1 MINKNQSWNILVFGV
16 ILLCSLS
23 CRKQAAVEYP
33 EFNPAPVINAFVAAD
48 SLIRVHVSVAEKSDT
63 NELKGNDN
71 ARVVLYINGTAAD
84 TLLPS
89 GGGLY
94 ISSVKAEISKTY
106 ECRVSLP
113 YFDEA
118 RSITTVPAAPVV
130 YGITHIPAAG
140 KDEEGLTYPAVKF
153 TFSNHPD
160 IKMYFEV
167 RIHVLDYGTDRVAE
181 PFNLTD
187 PVLLNEG
194 LPLNLFS
201 NETITDTCYTMVV
214 NHRSGG
220 SNNVYPYVLELR
232 AVSYDYYR
240 FVRQKYLY
248 DAGRFPEFGL
258 GSTQAFSLY
267 SNVVNGY
274 GIFAA
279 FSTVISD
286 TIYPSN

>member
-1 MINKNQSWNILVFGV
+1 MVNKNKPRLIILFSV
-16 ILLCSLS
+16 ILLVLLS
-23 CRKQAAVEYP
+23 CRKQAAVEYS
-33 EFNPAPVINAFVAAD
+33 EFKPAPVINAFVAAD
-48 SLIRVHVSVAEKSDT
+48 SLIRVHVSVAAQPDT

-71 ARVVLYINGTAAD
+71 ARVVLYINGTAED
-84 TLLPS
+84 TLLPA
-89 GGGLY
+89 GGGMY
-94 ISSVKAEISKTY
+94 MSSVKAEISKTY

-113 YFDEA
+113 DFDEA
-118 RSITTVPAAPVV
+118 RSSTTVPAAPVV
-130 YGITHIPAAG
+130 YGISHIPAAG
-140 KDEEGLTYPAVKF
+140 KDEEGVTYPAVKF
-153 TFSNHPD
+153 TFSNNPD
-160 IKMYFEV
+160 IKLYFEV
-167 RIHVLDYGTDRVAE
+167 RVHVLRYGTDLVAE

-201 NETITDTCYTMVV
+201 NETITDTCYTMTV

-220 SNNVYPYVLELR
+220 SSNHYPYVLELR
-232 AVSYDYYR
+232 AVSYDYYL
-240 FVRQKYLY
+240 FARQKYLY

-279 FSTVISD
+279 YSTVISD
-286 TIYPSN
+286 TIYPSY